1 MAARD
6 EHPDELPKNPP
17 ESQGKNE
24 VMKNDFDRDREW
36 LTEDTKSELLALKK
50 DIANNTENADQ
61 MRDYLSDFISPEK
74 NSSSEY
80 SDNPDL
86 AYKKTFQVTPP
97 NLTYSFSQKRFARLV
112 ASCEASPLGK
122 DFIRDVIGFL
132 LGTTDSI
139 ADMGRL
145 SVHTMRDLLACIV
158 WLRNE
163 VNRTRA
169 ILEENKSL

>member
-1 MAARD
+1 MVARD

-17 ESQGKNE
+17 ESEGKNE
-24 VMKNDFDRDREW
+24 GMKNDFDRDREW
-36 LTEDTKSELLALKK
+36 LTEETKSELLALKK

-61 MRDYLSDFISPEK
+61 VRDYLSDFISPEK
-74 NSSSEY
+74 NNSPEH
-80 SDNPDL
+80 SDTPDL
-86 AYKKTFQVTPP
+86 AYKKTFQTTPP
-97 NLTYSFSQKRFARLV
+97 NLTYSFSQHRFARFV

-132 LGTTDSI
+132 LGTTDSLVDI
-139 ADMGRL
+139 GRL
-145 SVHTMRDLLACIV
+145 SVHTMWDLLACIV

-169 ILEENKSL
+169 ILDENKSL